1 MQIIYINLRYFFF
14 SKGDLLTCNSV
25 RSNVISKDDIN
36 QPLKYNEEL
45 SLENLNKIKNVKQF
59 LPTNSNML
67 SKILPTHLVPIAT
80 QIVLHDL
87 RIFLSKIYAL
97 VSPL

>member
-1 MQIIYINLRYFFF
+1 MQIIYINLGYFFIA
-14 SKGDLLTCNSV
+14 KGDLFTCNFL

-45 SLENLNKIKNVKQF
+45 SFEKLNKIQNVKLF

-67 SKILPTHLVPIAT
+67 NKILPTHLVPIAT
-80 QIVLHDL
+80 QIVLHIL
-87 RIFLSKIYAL
+87 RIFYQRFKHWFRH
-97 VSPL
+97 